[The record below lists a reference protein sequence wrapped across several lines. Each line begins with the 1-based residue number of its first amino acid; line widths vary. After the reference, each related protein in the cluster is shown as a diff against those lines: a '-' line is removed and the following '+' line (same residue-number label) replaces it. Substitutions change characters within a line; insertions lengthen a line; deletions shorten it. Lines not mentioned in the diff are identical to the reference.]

1 MSAPGA
7 WNGRRCFALRFLRG
21 QGFSRGQSLEIVL
34 ATRNR
39 KKVEEFGRIL
49 AQSGLTLRSLDEFPD
64 CPDVVEDQETFEGNS
79 VKKARIVAAH
89 TGLAAV
95 ADDSGLE
102 VDALGG
108 APGVFSA
115 RWAGPGADDRKNR
128 EKLLAELR
136 GVHGGRRAARFVCC
150 IALAF
155 PDGRAET
162 FFGRVEGRIGE
173 EPRGENGF
181 GYDPVFHPAGHARTF
196 AEMAGEEK
204 DALSHRGRA
213 LFSLKTYLA
222 GMVGSTA
229 RSR

>member
-1 MSAPGA
+1 M
-7 WNGRRCFALRFLRG
+7 
-21 QGFSRGQSLEIVL
+21 EIVL

-49 AQSGLTLRSLDEFPD
+49 TQSGLTLRSLDEFPD
-64 CPDVVEDQETFEGNS
+64 CPEVVEDQATFEGNA
-79 VKKARIVAAH
+79 VKKARVVAAR

-128 EKLLAELR
+128 EKLLSELR
-136 GVHGGRRAARFVCC
+136 SVSGGRRAARFVCC

-155 PDGRAET
+155 PDGRTET
-162 FFGRVEGRIGE
+162 FFGRVEGTIGF

-181 GYDPVFHPAGHARTF
+181 GYDPVFIPDGPEGHARTF

-213 LFSLKTYLA
+213 LRSLKNYLA
-222 GMVGSTA
+222 GMVGSPA
-229 RSR
+229 HSR